1 MGLSKQEVNKVNSEK
16 KVATAYDLWPQEAQG
31 VKSSNKFVV

>member
-16 KVATAYDLWPQEAQG
+16 KVATASDQWPQGAQG
-31 VKSSNKFVV
+31 VKSSSKFVV